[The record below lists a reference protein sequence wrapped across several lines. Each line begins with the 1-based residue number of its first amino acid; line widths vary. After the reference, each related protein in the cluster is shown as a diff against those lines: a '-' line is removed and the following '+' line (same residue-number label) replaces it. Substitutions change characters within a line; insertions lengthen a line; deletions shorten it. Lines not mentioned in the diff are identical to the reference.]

1 MSNRRLKRFK
11 RNFVLAVLRLA
22 SMVFEILSSLV
33 DLLLSFESANLSSRL
48 EKGRDICCPY

>member
-1 MSNRRLKRFK
+1 
-11 RNFVLAVLRLA
+11 
-22 SMVFEILSSLV
+22 MVFEILSSLV